1 MSASP
6 LSTQSVITGGTTVK
20 LAGSLPGE
28 HASKGEAVSIPVI
41 ADDGKHRKDILLT
54 KKIGAGGE
62 GSVFETNL
70 GNGSAFVAKIYAR
83 EKLTDTKC
91 NKLQLMLSKSIQLKG
106 VCFPV
111 ALIKNEANETVGFLM
126 PRAKGYELGKSVF
139 MPKVLQKKFPTWTRR
154 ETIQLCLTILEKIA
168 YLNEHGIILGD
179 INGQNILVESPD
191 EVFLVDCD
199 SYQIGNYPCPAG
211 TDHFTAPEAQGR
223 GYSTFLRTQ
232 AMENF
237 AIATLLFMI
246 MLPGKSPYSAVG
258 GASPSENI
266 RNGLFAYESSDNGK
280 VPPGKWGYIWSHM
293 SFKTREAFVETFR
306 KDGSHF
312 NPSDRLSAHEWIDVF
327 EAYQH
332 GLSHMLKRDPM
343 AADLF
348 PTRMKMRECKKCHE
362 MFIPDPKRYS
372 PVCPKCDTRKYHP
385 ASKENSN
392 SHRSTHEKL
401 LIENPMIE
409 KLCST
414 PGCNNV
420 IRVPYR
426 SRNREMFCVSCQ
438 KKQQAQRATER
449 AKRRAEER
457 SRSQAQQAWLKT
469 VWKQYPCKNPKCNN
483 TITLYN
489 RDQARYRYRQPEYCN
504 DCLKDTPCKK
514 CGYVAAKWMHDERG
528 GLCRRCYEEEQRA
541 KNATSWSRATT
552 GACRASSAATKQ
564 TSNTSRASGQTAS
577 KAPSNTS
584 AASTNTTKPST
595 GIENGC
601 LEGCLGYVIL
611 FVILGIIA
619 SLLNSC
625 S

>member
-1 MSASP
+1 MPRQQSTYQKIVLNLNGGDKPMSASP

-20 LAGSLPGE
+20 LVGSLPGE
-28 HASKGEAVSIPVI
+28 HAAKGEAVSIPVT
-41 ADDGKHRKDILLT
+41 ADDGTHRKDILLT

-70 GNGSAFVAKIYAR
+70 GNGSAFVAKIYAQD
-83 EKLTDTKC
+83 KLTDTKC

-111 ALIKNEANETVGFLM
+111 ALINNEANETVGFLM

-139 MPKVLQKKFPTWTRR
+139 MPKVLQQKFPTWTRR

-168 YLNEHGIILGD
+168 YLNERGIILGD

-191 EVFLVDCD
+191 EVYFVDCD
-199 SYQIGNYPCPAG
+199 SYQIGSYPCPAG

-223 GYSTFLRTQ
+223 DYSTFLRTQ

-266 RNGLFAYESSDNGK
+266 RNGVFAYESSDNGR

-306 KDGSHF
+306 KGGSHF
-312 NPSDRLSAHEWIDVF
+312 NPDDRLSAREWIDVF

-348 PTRMKMRECKKCHE
+348 PTRMKMRECKKCGKLYV
-362 MFIPDPKRYS
+362 PDPNRHVSLCDDCYAKTQMGKR
-372 PVCPKCDTRKYHP
+372 
-385 ASKENSN
+385 E
-392 SHRSTHEKL
+392 E
-401 LIENPMIE
+401 
-409 KLCST
+409 
-414 PGCNNV
+414 
-420 IRVPYR
+420 
-426 SRNREMFCVSCQ
+426 Q
-438 KKQQAQRATER
+438 
-449 AKRRAEER
+449 AKRREAH
-457 SRSQAQQAWLKT
+457 QKWLGQ
-469 VWKQYPCKNPKCNN
+469 VWKQYPCKNPKCSN

-489 RDQARYRYRQPEYCN
+489 KDQNRYLSRRLPEYCS
-504 DCLKDTPCKK
+504 DCWKDTPCKK

-541 KNATSWSRATT
+541 KNATSWSRSTT
-552 GACRASSAATKQ
+552 GARRASPAATKQ
-564 TSNTSRASGQTAS
+564 PSNTSRTSGQTVS
-577 KAPSNTS
+577 KTPSNTS
-584 AASTNTTKPST
+584 TAPANTTKPST
-595 GIENGC
+595 GTENGC
-601 LEGCLGYVIL
+601 FEGCLGYVIL